1 MKPSSLTRRSSFKS
15 WLELTL
21 LFLLLP
27 LILWQLN
34 HLITYWV
41 LPILTVIGAICL
53 WLLISDERFKRFRL
67 TNKLGFNKR
76 IANTLWLFFGVMLG
90 STLVFALIAPESLFK
105 LPIEGPKTWL
115 LLLFLYPL
123 FSALPQEV
131 IFRTFLFHRYKTIL
145 PRKRHRIWLSSTSF
159 GFAHIIYGNWVAVLL
174 STLAGYCFSKTY
186 AVSRSTLLVA
196 LEHSLWGVWLFTLGL
211 GHFFE
216 LQA

>member
-1 MKPSSLTRRSSFKS
+1 MKPSSLNRHSSFKY
-15 WLELTL
+15 WIELTC
-21 LFLLLP
+21 LFVLLP
-27 LILWQLN
+27 LVLWQLN
-34 HLITYWV
+34 HLITALV
-41 LPILTVIGAICL
+41 LPILTIIGALCL
-53 WLLISDERFKRFRL
+53 WLLIRDRRFKRFRL
-67 TNKLGFNKR
+67 TNQLGFNR
-76 IANTLWLFFGVMLG
+76 RFGATMVFFFGLMLS
-90 STLVFALIAPESLFK
+90 STLVFAILAPESLFQ
-105 LPIEGPKTWL
+105 LPLHWPDTWL
-115 LLLFLYPL
+115 LLLLLYPL

-159 GFAHIIYGNWVAVLL
+159 GFAHIIYGNWVAVIL
-174 STLAGYCFSKTY
+174 STVAGYCFSKTY

>member
-1 MKPSSLTRRSSFKS
+1 MKPSSINRHLSFAR
-15 WLELTL
+15 WLEFTL

-27 LILWQLN
+27 VLLWQFN
-34 HLITYWV
+34 YLIAYWV
-41 LPILTVIGAICL
+41 LPIVSVIGATCL
-53 WLLISDERFKRFRL
+53 WCLFIDKRFKRFRL

-76 IANTLWLFFGVMLG
+76 IVKTLWLFLAFVLL
-90 STLVFALIAPESLFK
+90 STGLFVLVAPEFLFT
-105 LPIEGPKTWL
+105 LPINRPQTWL
-115 LLLFLYPL
+115 LLIVFYPL
-123 FSALPQEV
+123 FSALPQEL

-145 PRKRHRIWLSSTSF
+145 PRKRHRIWLSSTCF

-174 STLAGYCFSKTY
+174 STIAGYCFSKTY

-216 LQA
+216 LQ